1 MHTIGILGG
10 MGPQATMRFERRIHE
25 EASRRLPANWA
36 TGYPPMVV
44 WYVREAPFADEGGM
58 LAPSQGLLAGARWL
72 GQAADFIVMTSN
84 TPHKF
89 AQEVSNA
96 AGKPLLN
103 MVELTIEEVTSRAP
117 RLVGILAA
125 GLAREDHHALYQSG
139 LDREGVAWTT
149 IPDEMAVRLD
159 ESIGKV
165 MENADPGS
173 VRGPADEAVAY
184 LLAQGCDVIILGCT
198 EIPLLLGDL
207 APAQAVDPAEIL
219 LEATLGLALG
229 G

>member
-25 EASRRLPANWA
+25 EAARRLPPSWA

-58 LAPSQGLLAGARWL
+58 AAPSRGLLAGARWL
-72 GQAADFIVMTSN
+72 GQVADFLVMTSN

-96 AGKPLLN
+96 AGRPLLN
-103 MVELTIEEVTSRAP
+103 MVELTVEAIAQRAP
-117 RLVGILAA
+117 SRVGILAA
-125 GLAREDHHALYQSG
+125 GLARPDHHALYQTAF
-139 LDREGVAWTT
+139 DREGVPWIT
-149 IPDEMAVRLD
+149 IPDELADRLD
-159 ESIGKV
+159 GSIGKV
-165 MENADPGS
+165 MENVDPAS
-173 VRGPADEAVAY
+173 VRGPADEAVAW
-184 LLAQGCDVIILGCT
+184 LQAEGCDVIVLGCT
-198 EIPLLLGDL
+198 EIPLLLGDRL
-207 APAQAVDPAEIL
+207 PPGAVDPAEIL
-219 LEATLGLALG
+219 LEATLDLALG